1 MPGENRVALFRDLPA
16 EPHDTYP
23 PRRSS
28 SKLISTEPVLVDR
41 AAPLEPAPP
50 AWALRQG
57 VNMLGPEYEGYNVQY
72 TPDKF
77 DLAPEFAPIAF
88 MGGRD
93 PHGNP
98 RTQPG
103 FHFGLNQRFFKFLV
117 VNESAFVAF
126 SAADAPSMNGGS
138 VNAGLDVNIRQ
149 FNLAALA
156 GLGGVNVVGDFE
168 AGPLFTGKMR
178 VVITP
183 RMSLLGLYT
192 YSNITRFRVENG
204 SGGRTGVKDASYAG
218 VGLVVR

>member
-1 MPGENRVALFRDLPA
+1 V
-16 EPHDTYP
+16 
-23 PRRSS
+23 
-28 SKLISTEPVLVDR
+28 STEPVAVDR
-41 AAPLEPAPP
+41 EIALEPAPP

-88 MGGRD
+88 LGGRD
-93 PHGNP
+93 AGGNP

-126 SAADAPSMNGGS
+126 SAGDAPSMNGGS
-138 VNAGLDVNIRQ
+138 VNAGLDVNVGRLI
-149 FNLAALA
+149 NLAAMA

-168 AGPLFTGKMR
+168 AGPMFTGKMR
-178 VVITP
+178 FALTP
-183 RMSLLGLYT
+183 RMSILGMYM
-192 YSNITRFRVENG
+192 YSNISRFQVENG
-204 SGGRTGVKDASYAG
+204 SGGRTGVQDASYAG